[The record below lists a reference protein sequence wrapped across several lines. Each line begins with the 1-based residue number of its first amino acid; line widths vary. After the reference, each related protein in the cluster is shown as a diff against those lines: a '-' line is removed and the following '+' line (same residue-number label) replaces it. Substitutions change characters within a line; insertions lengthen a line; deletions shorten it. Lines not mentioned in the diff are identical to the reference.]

1 MDATILALT
10 DKLYDQQPLSQDES
24 QILFDAIIKGDVDP
38 IALSA
43 ILTALKIKG
52 ETPAELAGAAKAL
65 LANANPFP
73 RPDYDLPISSVPVV
87 MGPIPSTFLHGS
99 LCGSSLWRESR
110 QAR

>member
-73 RPDYDLPISSVPVV
+73 RPDYDFADIVGTGGDGANTINISTRQPLWQQPV
-87 MGPIPSTFLHGS
+87 
-99 LCGSSLWRESR
+99 
-110 QAR
+110 A